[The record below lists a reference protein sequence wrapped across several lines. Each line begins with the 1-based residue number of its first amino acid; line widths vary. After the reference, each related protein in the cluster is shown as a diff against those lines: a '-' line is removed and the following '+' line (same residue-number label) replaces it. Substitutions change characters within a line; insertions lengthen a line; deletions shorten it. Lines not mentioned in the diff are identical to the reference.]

1 MSTEEWLTLTLV
13 AVLTIAVAGAAALA
27 AAEVAILRLRRS
39 RIRVAG
45 DSGDATAVGLLRLL
59 EDLPLVLNT
68 VLLAV
73 LFLQVGAATVA
84 GFLAARFFGGP
95 GATAASV
102 LLTGVLFLYGEA
114 IPKTIAVRH
123 PEAVARRA
131 ARPLRILVIA
141 LRPVVKVL
149 TTLANWQIPG
159 SLSQPTDDSMSE
171 AELRAVLRESAHV
184 GAIEDH
190 DAAMVHRSFEF
201 GDRKVGDV
209 MVPRNQ
215 VAAVGADQQV
225 ADALSRAIALGH
237 RRLPVYRSDLDSV
250 IGATRLRDLAATAR
264 HSPQSAVATV
274 TTRSCAVRRT
284 ITSRPS
290 WPGCSGTGSGWRS
303 PSDRKGRPSAWPPWR
318 TWWPSSWA
326 RSPTS
331 PRLPPPP
338 GAGGRLRAGPTDA
351 CRRRSARAG
360 SVGDGS
366 VASPERART
375 P

>member
-1 MSTEEWLTLTLV
+1 MSTEEWLTLTLL

-45 DSGDATAVGLLRLL
+45 DSGDATAVGLLKLL

-68 VLLAV
+68 VLLSV

-131 ARPLRILVIA
+131 ARPLRILVIV

-171 AELRAVLRESAHV
+171 AELRAVLRESAPS
-184 GAIEDH
+184 EPLKTMTPRWSTD
-190 DAAMVHRSFEF
+190 RS
-201 GDRKVGDV
+201 
-209 MVPRNQ
+209 N
-215 VAAVGADQQV
+215 
-225 ADALSRAIALGH
+225 
-237 RRLPVYRSDLDSV
+237 SV
-250 IGATRLRDLAATAR
+250 I
-264 HSPQSAVATV
+264 
-274 TTRSCAVRRT
+274 
-284 ITSRPS
+284 
-290 WPGCSGTGSGWRS
+290 
-303 PSDRKGRPSAWPPWR
+303 
-318 TWWPSSWA
+318 A
-326 RSPTS
+326 RSVTSWSREIMS
-331 PRLPPPP
+331 PR
-338 GAGGRLRAGPTDA
+338 
-351 CRRRSARAG
+351 SAPISRWPMR
-360 SVGDGS
+360 
-366 VASPERART
+366 SPERLPWAIVGYRSTARIST
-375 P
+375 R